1 MINVYDLFGIIGVI
15 FIVVGILVRNRKEE
29 HMMFILGGLLLGI
42 YSIYLKSYIFMILQ
56 IIVVL
61 SAVYELVRFDLKK

>member
-1 MINVYDLFGIIGVI
+1 MINIYDLFGIIGVI
-15 FIVVGILVRNRKEE
+15 FIVVGILLRNRKEE
-29 HMMFILGGLLLGI
+29 HIMFILGGLLLGI